1 MSENLVDIAVTQFS
15 ANLEL
20 KIQQQVSRLR
30 GRVAEGTHKGKQASP
45 VQYIAPVKMQTP
57 AGRFAPKNRVD
68 ASFERRWVFPQDGE
82 IDQFID
88 TFDELRVISDP
99 KSQYSTNAAASVARY
114 WDDVLI
120 AAATA
125 DAKLGTDINSFTTET
140 FSGIYSGA
148 LIIADTFGTAGGSTS
163 VGLTPKKL
171 REAKRLFKHYG
182 QDGNPDNELLTY
194 VGGSTQESDLL
205 AQIEVVNKD
214 YNGDGAQLRDGV
226 VTRFMGFDM
235 VFMER
240 LPTVA
245 SNVRGT
251 LAFMKSG
258 LYLGV
263 WQDMVSRASQRND
276 LSSEPWDL
284 HTQLTCGA
292 TRLQAGKLLQIKCA
306 DSAGASIVP

>member
-30 GRVAEGTHKGKQASP
+30 GRVAEGTHRGKQASP

-57 AGRFAPKNRVD
+57 PGRFAPIGRQD
-68 ASFERRWVFPQDGE
+68 AQFERRWVFPQDGE
-82 IDQFID
+82 MNQLID

-99 KSQYSTNAAASVARY
+99 KSQYSTNAAAAVARY

-120 AAATA
+120 TAATA
-125 DAKLGTDINSFTTET
+125 DAKLGTDVNSFTTET
-140 FSGIYSGA
+140 FSGIQSGA
-148 LIIADTFGTAGGSTS
+148 LIIADTFGTSGGSTS

-171 REAKRLFKHYG
+171 REAKRLFRHYG
-182 QDGNPDNELLTY
+182 QDGNPDNEILTY
-194 VGGSTQESDLL
+194 VGGSTQESDML
-205 AQIEVVNKD
+205 AQIEVANKD
-214 YNGDGAQLRDGV
+214 YAGTGGELRDGNV
-226 VTRFMGFDM
+226 SRFMGFDTIW
-235 VFMER
+235 MER
-240 LPTVA
+240 LPTVS

-263 WQDMVSRASQRND
+263 WQDMATQASQRND
-276 LSSEPWDL
+276 LSSLPWQL

-292 TRLQAGKLLQIKCA
+292 SRLQAGKLLQIKCA
-306 DSAGASIVP
+306 DTAGASIVP